1 MLKYIKKNL
10 THYIFFTLIS
20 LIILSIIFK
29 GWMVTWH
36 ALKIPALLPP
46 HFDLRFYQYP
56 AIAISKGLDPLFAMH
71 EFWALIDD
79 AAKHG
84 INDYFLP
91 SFKFAYFLNLHKEI
105 YFISFALLTIF
116 FYIICVSSLL
126 KIKKNSFWILILF
139 FSTSSLLGIERT
151 NNDLIIFCLI
161 YYSAMFPNFIGVS
174 LAMLATYIEVWPI
187 VCGIGFIKKKI
198 KILFLLSSIIFF
210 LIFYK
215 KIFMQGSMQP
225 ELSAYLSFGAKSL
238 GITILGNFNLDLNYL
253 TIVGLLII
261 ITFLTLIIGWFKL
274 EHKKTPNDFD
284 ERLFLIGTAIYI
296 IMFIFFSN
304 FDYKLIFLMFCVP
317 YLSLLKNIFVKW
329 FILLTIIIASNYTWT
344 YKDSLSFYN
353 YPTALGHYI
362 NIISKTL
369 LFVILLNML
378 IRYFINFIKIAGI
391 KKVFF

>member
-1 MLKYIKKNL
+1 MVKYIKKNL

-20 LIILSIIFK
+20 FIVLSIALK
-29 GWMVTWH
+29 GWIVTWH
-36 ALKIPALLPP
+36 ALKVPPLLPP

-56 AIAISKGLDPLFAMH
+56 AIAISKGGDPLFAMH
-71 EFWALIDD
+71 EFWKLADVSN
-79 AAKHG
+79 HG
-84 INDYFLP
+84 ISSYFLP

-105 YFISFALLTIF
+105 YFIGFALLTIF
-116 FYIICVSSLL
+116 FYIMCVSSLL

-174 LAMLATYIEVWPI
+174 LSMLATYIEFWSI
-187 VCGIGFIKKKI
+187 VSGIGFIKKKI
-198 KILFLLSSIIFF
+198 KILFLLSSIIFL

-215 KIFMQGSMQP
+215 TIFVEAGMQP
-225 ELSAYLSFGAKSL
+225 QLSAYLSFGAKSL
-238 GITILGNFNLDLNYL
+238 GITILGTFNLEVNYL

-274 EHKKTPNDFD
+274 EHKKTPNDFE
-284 ERLFLIGTAIYI
+284 ERLFLIGATIYVSL
-296 IMFIFFSN
+296 FIFFSN
-304 FDYKLIFLMFCVP
+304 FDYKLIFLIFCVP

-329 FILLTIIIASNYTWT
+329 FILLTIIIASNYTWM
-344 YKDSLSFYN
+344 YKDSLTYYN
-353 YPTALGHYI
+353 FPTATGHYI

-369 LFVILLNML
+369 LFVILSNML

>member
-1 MLKYIKKNL
+1 MLKYIKKDL
-10 THYIFFTLIS
+10 THYIFFSLIS
-20 LIILSIIFK
+20 LIVLSIVLK

-36 ALKIPALLPP
+36 ALKVPSLLPP

-56 AIAISKGLDPLFAMH
+56 AIAISKGRDPLFAMH
-71 EFWALIDD
+71 EFWTLVDVSN
-79 AAKHG
+79 HG
-84 INDYFLP
+84 ISSYFLP

-105 YFISFALLTIF
+105 YFIGFALLTIF
-116 FYIICVSSLL
+116 FYIMCVSSLL

-161 YYSAMFPNFIGVS
+161 YYSAMFPNFIGVGLS
-174 LAMLATYIEVWPI
+174 MLATYIEFWPI
-187 VCGIGFIKKKI
+187 VSGIGLIKKKI
-198 KILFLLSSIIFF
+198 KILFLLSSIIFL

-215 KIFMQGSMQP
+215 TIFVTGGMQP
-225 ELSAYLSFGAKSL
+225 ELSGYLSFGAKSL
-238 GITILGNFNLDLNYL
+238 GITILGTFNLHVNYL

-274 EHKKTPNDFD
+274 EHKKTPNDFE
-284 ERLFLIGTAIYI
+284 ERLFLIGATIYI
-296 IMFIFFSN
+296 SLFIFFSN
-304 FDYKLIFLMFCVP
+304 FDYKLIFLIFCVP

-329 FILLTIIIASNYTWT
+329 FILLTIIIASNYTWM
-344 YKDSLSFYN
+344 YKDSLAYYN
-353 YPTALGHYI
+353 FSTATGHYI
-362 NIISKTL
+362 NAISKTL
-369 LFVILLNML
+369 LFVILSNML